1 VDISTARLVSAGA
14 PILQAVGVRSNRPFV
29 EELPELLRERG
40 LSLRKLAQRAD
51 LNPSHLSRV
60 LRRVDYKTPSGELV
74 RRIAVAL
81 DLPYD
86 YFPEYRASVV
96 FEKISADGAL
106 RDELY
111 ERLR

>member
-1 VDISTARLVSAGA
+1 
-14 PILQAVGVRSNRPFV
+14 
-29 EELPELLRERG
+29 
-40 LSLRKLAQRAD
+40 
-51 LNPSHLSRV
+51 
-60 LRRVDYKTPSGELV
+60 VDYKTPSGELV